1 MPHKAGIAQLVE
13 HDLAKVG
20 VASSNL
26 VSRSKLKKSSNQTVW
41 AFLLLK
47 LLILSI
53 LKLIKQKNL
62 QKENNHIK
70 GVEHFDCKLLN
81 RIARKCNGM
90 YSKAF
95 IFYQRIQS

>member
-1 MPHKAGIAQLVE
+1 MPHKAGIAQLVSTT
-13 HDLAKVG
+13 LPRSG
-20 VASSNL
+20 
-26 VSRSKLKKSSNQTVW
+26 SRVRISFPAQILKSPNRKIW
-41 AFLLLK
+41 AFLLK

-81 RIARKCNGM
+81 RIARKM
-90 YSKAF
+90 
-95 IFYQRIQS
+95 

>member
-20 VASSNL
+20 VAVRISFPAPNF
-26 VSRSKLKKSSNQTVW
+26 KKSKSKDLG
-41 AFLLLK
+41 FLLLK